1 MKQALLVIDVQ
12 NDYFPQGK
20 MELVQPELALNNI
33 KQLEQFFIEKNL
45 PIIYIQHINPPQAS
59 FFQENSEGVKLHADL
74 KADHPDFIVKKRY
87 PNNFLETNLAELL
100 QSQQVEQLVITGMMT
115 HMCIDSGTRAAKEFG
130 YQPILI
136 ADATATRDLS
146 HNGRTVKAEDVQHAF
161 LSALSVFA
169 NVQNTTDFLAN
180 A

>member
-59 FFQENSEGVKLHADL
+59 FFQENSE
-74 KADHPDFIVKKRY
+74 
-87 PNNFLETNLAELL
+87 
-100 QSQQVEQLVITGMMT
+100 
-115 HMCIDSGTRAAKEFG
+115 
-130 YQPILI
+130 
-136 ADATATRDLS
+136 
-146 HNGRTVKAEDVQHAF
+146 
-161 LSALSVFA
+161 
-169 NVQNTTDFLAN
+169 
-180 A
+180 